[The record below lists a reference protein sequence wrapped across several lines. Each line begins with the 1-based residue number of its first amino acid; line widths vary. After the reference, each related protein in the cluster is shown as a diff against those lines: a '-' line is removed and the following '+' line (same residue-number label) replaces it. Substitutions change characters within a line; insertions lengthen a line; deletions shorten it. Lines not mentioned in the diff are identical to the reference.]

1 MHRKLYVSEV
11 SKTLK
16 TCIKK
21 SFKGIH
27 ENDDEKKETT
37 HRFVRRSSLL
47 CSTWLEPFFLFSF
60 FFGNAPCIEDQSTRP
75 VLACSCVRYI
85 SPDRVFAAFG
95 HEGREHEGGERT
107 KKRKRIEPRFRARAL
122 LYPLPPR
129 RRVRFVLFS
138 RVSRHEQGVRIPRHR
153 FSPELVD
160 PRYKIYVSV
169 IRYRDLLYAES

>member
-1 MHRKLYVSEV
+1 MV
-11 SKTLK
+11 SKGSTK
-16 TCIKK
+16 T
-21 SFKGIH
+21 
-27 ENDDEKKETT
+27 TT
-37 HRFVRRSSLL
+37 IRRRPSVDSSNVLRFCVQRGSNLSS
-47 CSTWLEPFFLFSF
+47 C
-60 FFGNAPCIEDQSTRP
+60 FFGSAPCIEHRSTRP
-75 VLACSCVRYI
+75 VLACPCVRYV

-138 RVSRHEQGVRIPRHR
+138 RVSRHEQGACIPRHR

-160 PRYKIYVSV
+160 PRYKIYVSFKYLAN
-169 IRYRDLLYAES
+169 IHRLCNSISRFTMHRILSTTR

>member
-1 MHRKLYVSEV
+1 MFNVAR
-11 SKTLK
+11 T
-16 TCIKK
+16 
-21 SFKGIH
+21 
-27 ENDDEKKETT
+27 
-37 HRFVRRSSLL
+37 
-47 CSTWLEPFFLFSF
+47 FLPVFF

-138 RVSRHEQGVRIPRHR
+138 CVSRHEQGVRIPRHR

>member
-1 MHRKLYVSEV
+1 MV
-11 SKTLK
+11 SKGSTK
-16 TCIKK
+16 M
-21 SFKGIH
+21 
-27 ENDDEKKETT
+27 TT
-37 HRFVRRSSLL
+37 KRKRPSVDSSKVLRFYVQRDSNLHS
-47 CSTWLEPFFLFSF
+47 C
-60 FFGNAPCIEDQSTRP
+60 FFGSVPCIEHRSTRP

-95 HEGREHEGGERT
+95 HEGREREGGERT

-138 RVSRHEQGVRIPRHR
+138 RVSRHEQGVCIPRHR

-160 PRYKIYVSV
+160 PRYKIYVSFKYLAK
-169 IRYRDLLYAES
+169 IHRLCNSISRFTMHRILGTTR